1 MVRFKYWSQ
10 RAVSKRVVNSF
21 SFEVVSKQVVNSFS
35 FEVKD
40 EICEG
45 NDYPKA
51 HVIYI
56 KL

>member
-1 MVRFKYWSQ
+1 MVRFKYCSQ
-10 RAVSKRVVNSF
+10 WAVSKRVVNSF

-35 FEVKD
+35 FEVKN

-45 NDYPKA
+45 NESPIA